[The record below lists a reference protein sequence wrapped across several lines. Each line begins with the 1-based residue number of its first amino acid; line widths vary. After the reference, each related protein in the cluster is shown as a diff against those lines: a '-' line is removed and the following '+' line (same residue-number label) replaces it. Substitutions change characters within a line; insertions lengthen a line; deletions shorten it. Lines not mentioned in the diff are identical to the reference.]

1 MRLETPA
8 LEGRTLHP
16 ASPSTFITR
25 APRCGDRIGSI
36 VVALML
42 LSTVLSHSPAN
53 AQGSFTQHAGTV
65 AGFRDG
71 ALQLPKKVS
80 PSDLSPNL
88 QDRYQI
94 WHGSALANG
103 SGALVVRGDPSD
115 LGLSGKSRDQN
126 ARKKGPDHAP
136 GELLIKHRSAA
147 AAHSSMSRNRAFIAS
162 TIKEHRRI
170 GVRRVKLTAGT
181 DVNDALESLR
191 NDPDVEYA
199 EPNFLYQACAM
210 PNDPEFPHQWG
221 LHNTGQTVKG
231 KPGMEDADIDAP
243 EAWEV
248 TSGTTTVIVAVIDS
262 GVYYTHPDLEPNIWT
277 NPGEIPGNGIDD
289 DGNGRVDDV
298 RGWDFA
304 DDDNDPVDLSYERHG
319 TRVAGIVAGAGN
331 NTTGIAGV
339 GWSTKIMPL
348 RALNAQDVGYL
359 SDLIEAI
366 EYAGAN
372 GAHVISFSWGGTD
385 YSQALKD
392 AICTSPA
399 LFVCAAGNNAS
410 NNGTT
415 PFYPA
420 GYDCPNIISVAAT
433 DQMDNLASF
442 SNYGAA
448 SVHVGAPGSNIYSTQ
463 FDPVPEPGAIFY
475 DDMESGPG
483 NWVSGGTNN
492 TWQITDKLPT
502 PTCSPPTESLT
513 PFHAWTDSPGGNYSR
528 NTNSF
533 IALNKDIDLTPYPKT
548 KLFLVFYYS
557 FSRSDDSDYLK
568 IEISKDGG
576 QTWFGGTILSW
587 DTSGCWYSSVTVP
600 IPETYKSSK
609 FRFRFR
615 LLTNGTGNADGI
627 YIDDVAISSL
637 KPTYGFSDG
646 TSMAAAHV
654 SGIAALVKAQNPSL
668 TSAQIRQAILNTVD
682 AKPSLLDKV
691 AKGGRVNAYN
701 ALPPTAPSDLT
712 AQSLQGG
719 KIKLE
724 WTDNSSNESGFK
736 IERRVGQ
743 GTWQQAGTVSSN
755 VTTHQDTVAVQSAF
769 QYRVMAYNAA
779 ADSTYSN
786 TANADGV
793 EFAAALTYS
802 APDLKHVDVGT
813 VAIRADFNKIP
824 GGTPGIAITRPGK
837 MGKIIDSMAGS
848 ETTWTY
854 SLPIPRHDGARD
866 IVDGLYAVSLIA
878 QDLQG
883 SLLGSVENDQ
893 FITDTRDSDNDGIRD
908 HDDLDDDNDGLP
920 DEWEIRYGMNPQDK
934 EGANGWDGDLDDDGW
949 ANWEEY
955 RNNTDPRD
963 PGSPNPSPPVIKEV
977 NPCNDAG
984 IKNAVR
990 IPNNTAFAI
999 RFDSRNGV
1007 SLSSSSGVTLSIHDG
1022 VTTYSRSLNE
1032 KNSSGVTLV
1041 QAVPLD
1047 SLRTRSEKFWVVY
1060 YRSNETGLTP
1070 VYPHDATIG
1079 VSVYATDIRKDSMAP
1094 QAFRFKIEKVAD
1106 FARDEESKPKTK
1118 TTMEAGVTK
1127 VEVSEGTLRGAA
1139 ILYDESVAKTGITP
1153 YFGPPD
1159 EIPGLDISGANGVG
1173 APVNLKPPAVFPDGV
1188 TLQIPA
1194 PGYSDVSGLA
1204 VYYFNGE
1211 NWVVACNAAGEVQA
1225 GGEGWMIPGSR
1236 VNHNNG
1242 NPSTIEIRV
1251 YHFSGAVAGIAILPP
1266 SGGGGDSGGGGGGA
1280 GGGSAGGGSTGG
1292 DGSGGG
1298 GGGGGCFIGTLLSE

>member
-1 MRLETPA
+1 MRLNRSAPEV
-8 LEGRTLHP
+8 RTLHP
-16 ASPSTFITR
+16 ASRSTFITR

-36 VVALML
+36 IVALVL
-42 LSTVLSHSPAN
+42 LSTVPSPSPAN
-53 AQGSFTQHAGTV
+53 ARTPITPHAGAA
-65 AGFRDG
+65 AGFHGG
-71 ALQLPKKVS
+71 ALQLPQKGP
-80 PSDLSPNL
+80 PSDFSPDL

-94 WHGSALANG
+94 WHGSAPADG
-103 SGALVVRGDPSD
+103 SGALVVSGNPSD
-115 LGLSGKSRDQN
+115 LGLSGKSRDPHG
-126 ARKKGPDHAP
+126 RKKGADHAP

-147 AAHSSMSRNRAFIAS
+147 AAHSSMSRNRALIAS

-170 GVRRVKLTAGT
+170 GVRRVKLTTGT

-199 EPNFLYQACAM
+199 EPNYRYQACAM
-210 PNDPEFPHQWG
+210 PNDPEFPSQWG
-221 LHNTGQTVKG
+221 LHNTGQAVKG
-231 KPGMEDADIDAP
+231 NNGLEDADIDAP

-289 DGNGRVDDV
+289 DGNGKVDDV
-298 RGWDFA
+298 RGWDFVNE
-304 DDDNDPVDLSYERHG
+304 DDDPMDLSYSRHG
-319 TRVAGIVAGAGN
+319 THVAGIVAGAGN
-331 NTTGIAGV
+331 NSTGIAGV
-339 GWSTKIMPL
+339 GWSTRIMPL
-348 RALNAQDVGYL
+348 RALDADGVGYL

-372 GAHVISFSWGGTD
+372 GAHVISYSWGGAD

-392 AICTSPA
+392 AICSSPA
-399 LFVCAAGNNAS
+399 LFVCAAGNNAGD
-410 NNGTT
+410 NGTT

-420 GYDCPNIISVAAT
+420 SYDCPNMITVAAT

-448 SVHVGAPGSNIYSTQ
+448 SVHVGAPGSNIYSTM
-463 FDPVPEPGAIFY
+463 FDALPEPGDIFY

-483 NWVSGGTNN
+483 NWVSGGTKN
-492 TWQITDKLPT
+492 TWQITDKLPQ

-513 PFHAWTDSPGGNYSR
+513 PSHAWTDSPGGFYSS
-528 NTNSF
+528 NTDSF
-533 IALNKDIDLTPYPKT
+533 IALNRDIDLIPHLKT
-548 KLFLVFYYS
+548 KLYVVLYYSYS
-557 FSRSDDSDYLK
+557 FSDNSDYFK
-568 IEISKDGG
+568 IEISRDGG
-576 QTWFGGTILSW
+576 QTWYGATSLHGE
-587 DTSGCWYSSVTVP
+587 TSGCWYRSTAIVP
-600 IPETYKSSK
+600 IPEAYKTSK

-615 LLTNGTGNADGI
+615 LLTNGTGSADGV
-627 YIDDVAISSL
+627 YIDDVAISAL
-637 KPTYGFSDG
+637 QPTYGLLNG

-668 TSAQIRQAILNTVD
+668 TSSQIRQAILNSVE
-682 AKPSLLDKV
+682 AKPSLLGKV
-691 AKGGRVNAYN
+691 ATSGRVNAYN
-701 ALPPTAPSDLT
+701 ALPPAAPSELA

-719 KIKLE
+719 KVQLE

-736 IERRVGQ
+736 IERKVGQ
-743 GTWQQAGTVSSN
+743 GAWQQSGAVSSN
-755 VTTHQDTVAVQSAF
+755 VTTYQDTVAVQSAF
-769 QYRVMAYNAA
+769 QYRVQAYNGA

-793 EFAAALTYS
+793 EFSAALTYS
-802 APDLKHVDVGT
+802 VPDLKHVDVGI

-824 GGTPGIAITRPGK
+824 GGAPGIAVTRPGN
-837 MGKIIDSMAGS
+837 MGKIIDSMTGS
-848 ETTWTY
+848 ETTWAY

-866 IVDGLYAVSLIA
+866 IVDGLYTVSLIA

-883 SLLGSVENDQ
+883 SLLGSIENDQ
-893 FITDTRDSDNDGIRD
+893 FITDTRDTDSDGIRD

-920 DEWEIRYGMNPQDK
+920 DEWEIRYGMNPQNK
-934 EGANGWDGDLDDDGW
+934 EGTNGWDGDLDDDGW

-955 RNNTDPRD
+955 RNNTDPKD
-963 PGSPNPSPPVIKEV
+963 PGSPSPSPPVVKEV
-977 NPCNDAG
+977 NPCNLAG

-990 IPNNTAFAI
+990 IPHNTAFAI

-1007 SLSSSSGVTLSIHDG
+1007 SLSSSNGVTLFIQDG
-1022 VTTYSRSLNE
+1022 VTGYARSLNE
-1032 KNSSGVTLV
+1032 RNASGVTLV

-1047 SLRTRSEKFWVVY
+1047 SLRTCSEKFWVVY
-1060 YRSNETGLTP
+1060 YRSNETGVTP
-1070 VYPHDATIG
+1070 VYPHDSIIG

-1094 QAFRFKIEKVAD
+1094 QPFRFKIEKVTD
-1106 FARDEESKPKTK
+1106 PARDEESKPETR
-1118 TTMEAGVTK
+1118 TTIEAGVTK
-1127 VEVSEGTLRGAA
+1127 VEVIEGTLRGAA
-1139 ILYDESVAKTGITP
+1139 ILYDESVAATGVTP
-1153 YFGPPD
+1153 YFGPSD
-1159 EIPGLDISGANGVG
+1159 EIPSLDISGANGVG

-1211 NWVVACNAAGEVQA
+1211 SWVVACNAAGEVRA

-1251 YHFSGAVAGIAILPP
+1251 VHFSGAVAGSAILPP
-1266 SGGGGDSGGGGGGA
+1266 SGGGGDSGGGGGGSGA
-1280 GGGSAGGGSTGG
+1280 GSAGGGSTGG
-1292 DGSGGG
+1292 GGSDGG
-1298 GGGGGCFIGTLLSE
+1298 GGGGGCFITTLL